1 MSYNASKCYDCI
13 LSKANQ
19 IFKKNIFIKDI
30 AIWNRRVTGMVFL
43 PGFRAVAS
51 LQGPKERSRNGI
63 ISLIGEY

>member
-1 MSYNASKCYDCI
+1 MNASKCYACI
-13 LSKANQ
+13 LSKANK
-19 IFKKNIFIKDI
+19 ILKKKYLKDI

-51 LQGPKERSRNGI
+51 LQRPKERSRNGI